1 MEACSYPIQLKTGT
15 LTVRGTTEEP
25 ASTEI
30 VSEESE
36 VSGNEVTAMAPA
48 DVTYYV
54 NDSQVEITDKENVK
68 LLVDDVL
75 DTQVLTDYIAGMEDI
90 PAGEYLFA
98 VQYLDLVD
106 TSNGNAV
113 VTMGEG
119 QKMTLYWPVPS
130 DADTAEPFYIC
141 LLYTSRCV

>member
-1 MEACSYPIQLKTGT
+1 
-15 LTVRGTTEEP
+15 
-25 ASTEI
+25 
-30 VSEESE
+30 
-36 VSGNEVTAMAPA
+36 MAPA

-90 PAGEYLFA
+90 PAGAYLFA

-119 QKMTLYWPVPS
+119 QKMTLYWPVPA
-130 DADTAEPFYIC
+130 DADTAGTF
-141 LLYTSRCV
+141 LYCAL

>member
-1 MEACSYPIQLKTGT
+1 MFRLTSQGIEGMEACSYPIQLKTGT

-36 VSGNEVTAMAPA
+36 VYGNEVTAMAPA

-75 DTQVLTDYIAGMEDI
+75 DTQVLTDYIAEHVRTFQPERTCLPFSTWTWWT
-90 PAGEYLFA
+90 PA
-98 VQYLDLVD
+98 
-106 TSNGNAV
+106 
-113 VTMGEG
+113 
-119 QKMTLYWPVPS
+119 
-130 DADTAEPFYIC
+130 TATPW
-141 LLYTSRCV
+141 SPWGKGRK